1 MTMEPPPTTE
11 STKIRATKAAMGW
24 VIVPSTGLIGLGI
37 LAIFMPTIASAAF
50 ISVIGWIALVGGV
63 FQVVQA
69 FQARAFR
76 GQGLS
81 LGVGI
86 LYAIAGLYI
95 LFNLANATALLTLAL
110 GLLFMAEGVF
120 TIAMDFTHRA
130 GGSMSWF
137 VAING
142 IVTLILGILAINRWP
157 FSALWLIGLYMGI
170 SLLLSGSSLL
180 GAALA
185 LRKERA

>member
-1 MTMEPPPTTE
+1 MEPPPSTE
-11 STKIRATKAAMGW
+11 SIEIRATNAA
-24 VIVPSTGLIGLGI
+24 TGLVIALSVGLIFLGV
-37 LAIFMPTIASAAF
+37 LAILMPAVASVAF
-50 ISVIGWIALVGGV
+50 TSAIGWIALVGGV
-63 FQVVQA
+63 FQVVQSS
-69 FQARAFR
+69 QSRAFK

-95 LFNLANATALLTLAL
+95 LFNPDKATALLALAL
-110 GLLFMAEGVF
+110 GLLFMAEGVL
-120 TIAMDFTHRA
+120 TIAMAFSHRA

-157 FSALWLIGLYMGI
+157 FNALWLIGLYMGI